1 MIIGVPSE
9 IKQGEFRVAL
19 TPAGAHALVADG
31 HQVLIERSAGEGSS
45 ITDEE
50 YSEAGANIVDEAEE
64 VFERAEMI
72 LKVKEPIGPEYK
84 RLRRDQILFTYLHLA
99 SSEEL
104 TRAVLDAGIT
114 GIAYETV
121 QTADR
126 RLPLLEPMSEVAGKM
141 SAQVAGECLQKH
153 SGGRGVLLGGV
164 TGVAPAEV
172 VVVGCGTVGASA
184 IKVAAGMGARVTA
197 FDINTRRMSYLD
209 DVYGAAITAL
219 YSSPFAVTEAV
230 ALADVVI
237 GAILIPGARAP
248 HVITEAMVKTMRPG
262 AVIVDVAIDQGGC
275 VENIRPTTHAEPT
288 YVEHGV
294 VHYAVTN
301 IPAAVPRT
309 STFAL
314 TNATLPYARKIA
326 GMGVEEALREDEALA
341 QGLNVISGEIKF
353 PGVKE
358 AFPHLDN

>member
-1 MIIGVPSE
+1 
-9 IKQGEFRVAL
+9 
-19 TPAGAHALVADG
+19 
-31 HQVLIERSAGEGSS
+31 
-45 ITDEE
+45 
-50 YSEAGANIVDEAEE
+50 
-64 VFERAEMI
+64 
-72 LKVKEPIGPEYK
+72 
-84 RLRRDQILFTYLHLA
+84 
-99 SSEEL
+99 
-104 TRAVLDAGIT
+104 
-114 GIAYETV
+114 
-121 QTADR
+121 
-126 RLPLLEPMSEVAGKM
+126 
-141 SAQVAGECLQKH
+141 
-153 SGGRGVLLGGV
+153 
-164 TGVAPAEV
+164 
-172 VVVGCGTVGASA
+172 
-184 IKVAAGMGARVTA
+184 VAAGMGARVTA